1 MDARVRDQMLA
12 KIHDFSFE
20 VLPVEKR
27 KHFPEMDDLQEMI
40 DKAEESYKL
49 FRRTGRGKEAKMIR
63 LKLEE
68 ALFAKEHLF
77 HVMNLDFSK
86 PTAKLREMA
95 RKNKIDLNDPQV
107 IEEFKR
113 I

>member
-1 MDARVRDQMLA
+1 
-12 KIHDFSFE
+12 
-20 VLPVEKR
+20 
-27 KHFPEMDDLQEMI
+27 MI

-86 PTAKLREMA
+86 PTSKLREMA

>member
-1 MDARVRDQMLA
+1 
-12 KIHDFSFE
+12 
-20 VLPVEKR
+20 
-27 KHFPEMDDLQEMI
+27 MI

-49 FRRTGRGKEAKMIR
+49 FSKTGRCKESK
-63 LKLEE
+63 LVKQKLEE

-77 HVMNLDFSK
+77 HVMNLDFNK

-95 RKNKIDLNDPQV
+95 RKNNIDLTDPTV